1 MCRAVKEPPFQ
12 GEILTKYLGQNANNN
27 YPQGF
32 PGGSDGEESTCN
44 SGDLGSIPGL
54 GRSPGG
60 ENGNHSSILAWRIPW
75 TEEPGGL
82 SSMVSERV
90 RQTEDAC
97 TRVKPG
103 LLVCGHTLF
112 LQQWSSAGAAFC
124 ICPLLQ
130 GTTGNVWRL
139 FWCHDWGHVPGI

>member
-1 MCRAVKEPPFQ
+1 MLVSHSRASLVPRMVKHLPAIRETWVQSLDWEDP
-12 GEILTKYLGQNANNN
+12 L
-27 YPQGF
+27 
-32 PGGSDGEESTCN
+32 EEKMAT
-44 SGDLGSIPGL
+44 
-54 GRSPGG
+54 
-60 ENGNHSSILAWRIPW
+60 HSSILAWRIPW

>member
-1 MCRAVKEPPFQ
+1 MA
-12 GEILTKYLGQNANNN
+12 T
-27 YPQGF
+27 
-32 PGGSDGEESTCN
+32 
-44 SGDLGSIPGL
+44 
-54 GRSPGG
+54 
-60 ENGNHSSILAWRIPW
+60 HSSILAWRIPW

-103 LLVCGHTLF
+103 LLVCGHTPF